1 MAPLTQPSKRST
13 LGPRARLGPRVAF
26 YLQASI
32 IVSFLAASSAPTP
45 LYATY
50 QAKWDF
56 SPIRVT
62 VIFGVYA
69 FVFLTALLTVGSL
82 SDHVGRRPV
91 VLVAIVLQAVAMVIF
106 AQAGSVTAL
115 LGARVLQGL
124 SAGGAVGALGAG
136 MLDLDKAKGTLA
148 NAASPPIGTATGALG
163 AGLLVAY
170 LPDPT
175 RVVYL
180 ALLAIFVLQ
189 PVAVTL
195 IAETSPGVPGVLAS
209 LRPRLALP
217 PRTRR
222 PMLIAIPALVA
233 GWALAG
239 FYGSLG
245 PALIAHLTG
254 SDSPALGGLALFI
267 LTASAA
273 LAVPLL
279 RSTPPRTVMLIGTA
293 ALLTGVA
300 ITLLATTISSEA
312 LFLAGTSIAGIG
324 FGGGFQGAIRTVA
337 PLAAPHE
344 RAGVVSIIYLASYL
358 ALGLPAILAG
368 ALVAHGSSILFT
380 SREYS
385 AMIMLLSAFAMLGL
399 IVQRYGPRRRR
410 PPISDRGNP
419 GAAACVPHHS
429 HSCADPRINAPQCP
443 SSAASHAAHDS
454 RAPARDARSDTTTN
468 TSQLPGK
475 ATPWP
480 TNRSSN
486 PDRTTQ
492 SRSRRTQRGSSFRSR
507 GESSPTRRT
516 R

>member
-1 MAPLTQPSKRST
+1 MPPLTQPSASLARGRR
-13 LGPRARLGPRVAF
+13 LRLGPIVAF
-26 YLQASI
+26 YLLASI

-50 QAKWDF
+50 QARWGF
-56 SPIRVT
+56 SPITVT

-69 FVFLTALLTVGSL
+69 VVFLAALLSVGAL

-91 VLVAIVLQAVAMVIF
+91 VLVAVILQAVAVVIL
-106 AQAGSVTAL
+106 ARAGSVTAL
-115 LGARVLQGL
+115 LGARVVQGL

-175 RVVYL
+175 RLVYIV
-180 ALLAIFVLQ
+180 LLAILLVQ
-189 PVAVTL
+189 AIGVVL
-195 IAETSPGVPGVLAS
+195 IAETSPSAPGALAS

-217 PRTRR
+217 PKTRR
-222 PMLIAIPALVA
+222 PMLIAMPALVA

-279 RSTPPRTVMLIGTA
+279 RSTPPPTVMLIGTI

-300 ITLLATTISSEA
+300 TTLLATTVSSEA
-312 LFLAGTSIAGIG
+312 LFLAGTAIAGVG
-324 FGGGFQGAIRTVA
+324 FGGGFQGAIRTIA

-344 RAGVVSIIYLASYL
+344 RAGVLSIIYLASYL

-368 ALVAHGSSILFT
+368 ALVVHGSILST
-380 SREYS
+380 SREYG
-385 AMIMLLSAFAMLGL
+385 ATIMLLAALAMLGL
-399 IVQRYGPRRRR
+399 IVQRQRPRRRYA
-410 PPISDRGNP
+410 PTNHCNP
-419 GAAACVPHHS
+419 AASACVKPV
-429 HSCADPRINAPQCP
+429 P
-443 SSAASHAAHDS
+443 
-454 RAPARDARSDTTTN
+454 
-468 TSQLPGK
+468 
-475 ATPWP
+475 
-480 TNRSSN
+480 
-486 PDRTTQ
+486 
-492 SRSRRTQRGSSFRSR
+492 
-507 GESSPTRRT
+507 
-516 R
+516 

>member
-1 MAPLTQPSKRST
+1 
-13 LGPRARLGPRVAF
+13 
-26 YLQASI
+26 
-32 IVSFLAASSAPTP
+32 VSFLAASSAPTP

-50 QAKWDF
+50 QAKWGF
-56 SPIRVT
+56 SPITVT

-69 FVFLTALLTVGSL
+69 FAFLTALLTVGAL

-91 VLVAIVLQAVAMVIF
+91 VLVAVILQAVAVVIF
-106 AQAGSVTAL
+106 IQAGSVTAL

-148 NAASPPIGTATGALG
+148 NAASPPIGTAIGALG

-175 RVVYL
+175 RLAYL
-180 ALLAIFVLQ
+180 VLLAILLAQ
-189 PVAVTL
+189 AIGIIL
-195 IAETSPGVPGVLAS
+195 IAETSPRAAGALAP

-217 PRTRR
+217 PKTRR

-279 RSTPPRTVMLIGTA
+279 RGTAAPTVMLIGTI

-300 ITLLATTISSEA
+300 ATLLATTISSEA
-312 LFLAGTSIAGIG
+312 LFFAGTAIAGVG
-324 FGGGFQGAIRTVA
+324 FGGCFQGALRTIA
-337 PLAAPHE
+337 PLAAPHD
-344 RAGVVSIIYLASYL
+344 RAGVLSSIYLASYV

-368 ALVAHGSSILFT
+368 ALVANGNSILTT
-380 SREYS
+380 SHEY
-385 AMIMLLSAFAMLGL
+385 AATIMLLAALAMLGL
-399 IVQRYGPRRRR
+399 IIQRRGPRR
-410 PPISDRGNP
+410 PPAPLHDHFKTA
-419 GAAACVPHHS
+419 AAACVPTT
-429 HSCADPRINAPQCP
+429 AAAAPDPKIGSPRCP
-443 SSAASHAAHDS
+443 SSARVRRKARLAGAS
-454 RAPARDARSDTTTN
+454 ARC
-468 TSQLPGK
+468 PC
-475 ATPWP
+475 
-480 TNRSSN
+480 
-486 PDRTTQ
+486 
-492 SRSRRTQRGSSFRSR
+492 
-507 GESSPTRRT
+507 
-516 R
+516 

>member
-1 MAPLTQPSKRST
+1 MPPLTQPSTRST
-13 LGPRARLGPRVAF
+13 LGPRLRLAPRVAF

-50 QAKWDF
+50 QAKWGF
-56 SPIRVT
+56 SPITVT

-69 FVFLTALLTVGSL
+69 FVFLTALLTVGAL

-91 VLVAIVLQAVAMVIF
+91 VLVAVILQAVAVVVFI
-106 AQAGSVTAL
+106 QAGSVTAL
-115 LGARVLQGL
+115 LLARVLQGL

-175 RVVYL
+175 RLVYVV
-180 ALLAIFVLQ
+180 LLAIL
-189 PVAVTL
+189 VAQAIGVIL
-195 IAETSPGVPGVLAS
+195 IAETSPRAAGALAS

-217 PRTRR
+217 PKTRR

-279 RSTPPRTVMLIGTA
+279 RSTPPRTVMLIGTI

-300 ITLLATTISSEA
+300 TALLATTISSEA
-312 LFLAGTSIAGIG
+312 LFFAGTAIAGVG
-324 FGGGFQGAIRTVA
+324 FGGGFQGAIRTIA

-344 RAGVVSIIYLASYL
+344 RAGVLSIIYLASYL

-368 ALVAHGSSILFT
+368 VLVVHGSGILST
-380 SREYS
+380 SREYG
-385 AMIMLLSAFAMLGL
+385 ATIMLLAALAMLGL
-399 IVQRYGPRRRR
+399 IVQRHGPRRHHA
-410 PPISDRGNP
+410 PIKHHRNP
-419 GAAACVPHHS
+419 AAATRVPS
-429 HSCADPRINAPQCP
+429 PATAAPDPKIDAPRCL
-443 SSAASHAAHDS
+443 SSARVTRKARHAGAGAGCP
-454 RAPARDARSDTTTN
+454 R
-468 TSQLPGK
+468 
-475 ATPWP
+475 
-480 TNRSSN
+480 
-486 PDRTTQ
+486 
-492 SRSRRTQRGSSFRSR
+492 
-507 GESSPTRRT
+507 
-516 R
+516 

>member
-1 MAPLTQPSKRST
+1 MNSKSAVSENN
-13 LGPRARLGPRVAF
+13 RATVQTFQLSPAAAF
-26 YLQASI
+26 YLLASI
-32 IVSFLAASSAPTP
+32 TVSLLAGSSAPTP
-45 LYATY
+45 MYPLY
-50 QAKWDF
+50 QAEWGF
-56 SPIRVT
+56 SPITVT

-69 FVFLTALLTVGSL
+69 VVFLAALLSVGAL

-91 VLVAIVLQAVAMVIF
+91 VLVAVILQAVAVVIL
-106 AQAGSVTAL
+106 ARAGSITAL
-115 LGARVLQGL
+115 LGARVVQGL

-175 RVVYL
+175 RLVYIV
-180 ALLAIFVLQ
+180 LLAILLVQ
-189 PVAVTL
+189 AIGVVL
-195 IAETSPGVPGVLAS
+195 IAETSPRAPGALAS

-217 PRTRR
+217 PKTRR
-222 PMLIAIPALVA
+222 PMLIAMPALVA

-279 RSTPPRTVMLIGTA
+279 RSTPPRTVMLIGTI

-300 ITLLATTISSEA
+300 ITLLATTASSEA
-312 LFLAGTSIAGIG
+312 LFLAGTAIAGVG
-324 FGGGFQGAIRTVA
+324 FGGGFQGAIRTIA

-344 RAGVVSIIYLASYL
+344 RAGVLSIIYLASYL

-368 ALVAHGSSILFT
+368 VLVVHGSILST
-380 SREYS
+380 SREYG
-385 AMIMLLSAFAMLGL
+385 ATIMLLAALAMLGL
-399 IVQRYGPRRRR
+399 IVQRQRPRRRYA
-410 PPISDRGNP
+410 PTSHCNP
-419 GAAACVPHHS
+419 AASACVKPV
-429 HSCADPRINAPQCP
+429 P
-443 SSAASHAAHDS
+443 
-454 RAPARDARSDTTTN
+454 
-468 TSQLPGK
+468 
-475 ATPWP
+475 
-480 TNRSSN
+480 
-486 PDRTTQ
+486 
-492 SRSRRTQRGSSFRSR
+492 
-507 GESSPTRRT
+507 
-516 R
+516 

>member
-1 MAPLTQPSKRST
+1 MPPLTQPSASST
-13 LGPRARLGPRVAF
+13 RGHRLRLGPTIAF

-32 IVSFLAASSAPTP
+32 IVSFLAGSSAPTP

-50 QAKWDF
+50 QAKWGF
-56 SPIRVT
+56 SPITVT
-62 VIFGVYA
+62 VIFGIYA
-69 FVFLTALLTVGSL
+69 FVFLTALLTVGAL

-91 VLVAIVLQAVAMVIF
+91 VLVAIILQVVAMVIF
-106 AQAGSVTAL
+106 AQPGSVTAL

-124 SAGGAVGALGAG
+124 SAGAAIGALGAG

-175 RVVYL
+175 HLVYIV
-180 ALLAIFVLQ
+180 LLTILLVQATG
-189 PVAVTL
+189 VAL
-195 IAETSPGVPGVLAS
+195 IAETSPRAPGALAS

-217 PRTRR
+217 PKTRR
-222 PMLIAIPALVA
+222 PMLIAVPALVA

-279 RSTPPRTVMLIGTA
+279 RSTPPRTVMLIGTI

-300 ITLLATTISSEA
+300 TTLLATTTSSEA
-312 LFLAGTSIAGIG
+312 LFLSGTAVAGVG
-324 FGGGFQGAIRTVA
+324 FGGGFQGAIRTIA

-344 RAGVVSIIYLASYL
+344 RAGVLSIIYLASYL

-368 ALVAHGSSILFT
+368 VLVAHGSSILST

-385 AMIMLLSAFAMLGL
+385 ATIMLLAALAMLGL
-399 IVQRYGPRRRR
+399 IVQRHSPRRRYA
-410 PPISDRGNP
+410 PINHHCNP
-419 GAAACVPHHS
+419 AAAACVPTT
-429 HSCADPRINAPQCP
+429 AT
-443 SSAASHAAHDS
+443 AA
-454 RAPARDARSDTTTN
+454 
-468 TSQLPGK
+468 
-475 ATPWP
+475 
-480 TNRSSN
+480 
-486 PDRTTQ
+486 TTQ
-492 SRSRRTQRGSSFRSR
+492 N
-507 GESSPTRRT
+507 
-516 R
+516 